1 MTDEAPEGSGALG
14 APEAPDPD
22 EAQRAIEY
30 CYDQGWSDGLPLVP
44 VSKPL
49 LDRFLATT
57 DKEPDEIIG
66 SLEQVGRDVD
76 VRTAA
81 INPRG
86 GTAVRTSR
94 FMSVQGICG
103 NER

>member
-14 APEAPDPD
+14 APEAPEAPDPD

-66 SLEQVGRDVD
+66 SLEQVGSPPGGLPVAE
-76 VRTAA
+76 VRLELGDQQL
-81 INPRG
+81 R
-86 GTAVRTSR
+86 
-94 FMSVQGICG
+94 VQ
-103 NER
+103 